1 MDSSYLS
8 ASECQTDMINVS
20 DKPAEESDMNIK
32 RVGIDLAKSV
42 FQVHGVDSQEKVV
55 LRKQLR
61 RAQLLDY
68 FKKLPPCLIG
78 MEACGGAHY
87 WARELQK
94 LGHTVKLMAPQF
106 VKPYVKSNKNDA
118 NDAEAICEAVARPT
132 MRFVAIKTIAQQD
145 IQAIHRIR
153 SELVQQRTAKV
164 NQIRG
169 LLTEYGIVVGRRV
182 DVLRNALPQLLEDA
196 ENGLTADFR
205 VLLDGLRQDLI
216 TLDERVDDLD
226 KKIKTLATSNPAAKR
241 LQQIPGIGPIIA
253 TALICAIGDG
263 KQFQR
268 GRDMAAWLGLTPR
281 QHSSG
286 GKDRLLGI
294 SKRGDA
300 YLRTLL
306 IHGARSA
313 LKVAGKKDDPRSRW
327 LQNLCSRRNKN
338 IAAVAL
344 ANKNARIAWALLSKE
359 TDYLPEGEPA

>member
-1 MDSSYLS
+1 
-8 ASECQTDMINVS
+8 MINLS
-20 DKPAEESDMNIK
+20 EKLAEESEMNIK
-32 RVGIDLAKSV
+32 RVGIDLAKQV
-42 FQVHGVDSQEKVV
+42 FQLHGVDAHEKAV

-61 RAQLLDY
+61 RAQMLDY

-78 MEACGGAHY
+78 MEACSSAHY
-87 WARELQK
+87 WGRELQK

-169 LLTEYGIVVGRRV
+169 LLAEYGIVVGRRV
-182 DVLRNALPQLLEDA
+182 DVLRNALPLLLEDA
-196 ENGLTADFR
+196 ENGLTIDFR
-205 VLLDGLRQDLI
+205 TLLEGLQQDLI
-216 TLDERVDDLD
+216 KLDERVDDMD
-226 KKIKTLATSNPAAKR
+226 KKIKLLAHSNEEAKR
-241 LQQIPGIGPIIA
+241 LQQIPGIGPITA
-253 TALICAIGDG
+253 TALVCAIGDG
-263 KQFQR
+263 KQFKR

-281 QHSSG
+281 QQSSG

-306 IHGARSA
+306 IHGARSV
-313 LKVAGKKDDPRSRW
+313 LKVAGQKDDPRSRW
-327 LQNLCSRRNKN
+327 LQNLCARRNKN

-344 ANKNARIAWALLSKE
+344 ANKNARIVWALLTQK
-359 TDYLPEGEPA
+359 TDFLPEGKPA

>member
-1 MDSSYLS
+1 MNSS
-8 ASECQTDMINVS
+8 
-20 DKPAEESDMNIK
+20 
-32 RVGIDLAKSV
+32 
-42 FQVHGVDSQEKVV
+42 
-55 LRKQLR
+55 
-61 RAQLLDY
+61 Y

>member
-1 MDSSYLS
+1 
-8 ASECQTDMINVS
+8 
-20 DKPAEESDMNIK
+20 MNIK
-32 RVGIDLAKSV
+32 RIGIDLAKQV
-42 FQVHGVDSQEKVV
+42 FQLHGVDGQEKVV
-55 LRKQLR
+55 LRKQIR
-61 RAQLLDY
+61 REQLLDH

-118 NDAEAICEAVARPT
+118 NDAEAICEAVARPN

-169 LLTEYGIVVGRRV
+169 LLAEYGIVVGRRV

-205 VLLDGLRQDLI
+205 VLLDGLKQDLV

-226 KKIKTLATSNPAAKR
+226 KKIKALANSNPAAKR

-263 KQFQR
+263 KQFKR

-327 LQNLCSRRNKN
+327 LQNLCNRRNKN

>member
-1 MDSSYLS
+1 
-8 ASECQTDMINVS
+8 
-20 DKPAEESDMNIK
+20 MNIK
-32 RVGIDLAKSV
+32 RVGIDLAKQV
-42 FQVHGVDSQEKVV
+42 FQIHGVDGQEKVV

-61 RAQLLDY
+61 RAQMLDY

-78 MEACGGAHY
+78 MEACSGAHY

-132 MRFVAIKTIAQQD
+132 MRFVAIKSIAQQD
-145 IQAIHRIR
+145 IQAVHRIR

-169 LLTEYGIVVGRRV
+169 LLAEYGIIVGRRV
-182 DVLRNALPQLLEDA
+182 DVLRNALPLLLEDA
-196 ENGLTADFR
+196 ENSLTADFR
-205 VLLDGLRQDLI
+205 ILLEGLQQDLI
-216 TLDERVDDLD
+216 TLDTRVDELD
-226 KKIKTLATSNPAAKR
+226 KKIKALASSNADAKR
-241 LQQIPGIGPIIA
+241 LQQIPGIGPITA
-253 TALICAIGDG
+253 TALVCAIGDG
-263 KQFQR
+263 KQFKR
-268 GRDMAAWLGLTPR
+268 GRDLAAWLGLTPR

-306 IHGARSA
+306 IHGARSV
-313 LKVAGKKDDPRSRW
+313 LKVAGQKDDPRSRW
-327 LQNLCSRRNKN
+327 LQNLCNRRNKN

-344 ANKNARIAWALLSKE
+344 ANKNARIVWALLTKK
-359 TDYLPEGEPA
+359 TDYQPEGEPA